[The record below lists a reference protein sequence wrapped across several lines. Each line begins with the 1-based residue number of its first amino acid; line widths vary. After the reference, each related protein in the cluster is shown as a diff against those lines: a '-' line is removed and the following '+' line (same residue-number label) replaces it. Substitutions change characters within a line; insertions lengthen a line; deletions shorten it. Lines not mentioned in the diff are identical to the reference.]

1 MSGALGS
8 EMEWPRG
15 TTIKFFRD
23 SDVEVGEENTLRSLC
38 HKVLSPGSWWGC
50 YGEPEEVM

>member
-38 HKVLSPGSWWGC
+38 HKVLSPSSWWGC